1 MRNEAEIIWSR
12 AVKKL
17 KSMLNDDVFK
27 LWFAPI
33 KPSQVE
39 NGTLILEVANDFCE
53 VWLKDN
59 YHQLLEEVV
68 EDASGQRL
76 QVSYQCKSSSEPSS
90 PQATQSAQ
98 ANPSESKN
106 IGGHAEGQPSQTDH
120 ARRASTPDTAT
131 AKFNPFY
138 TFDSFVVGAN
148 NRMAY
153 SAALAVAQSPGKSY
167 NPLFLYGGVGLGKT
181 HLLHAIGQQVIGKR
195 PNARVSY
202 LSCEKFT
209 NEFIRAIQENTLTK
223 FRSRYRSVD
232 YLLIDDI
239 QFLAGKERI
248 QEEFFHTFN
257 DIYDSQRQIFLTSDR
272 PAGEIDKIESRLL
285 SRFQWGLVADI
296 QAPDLET
303 RVAILTR
310 KADAMGISVEP
321 EIIEFLAKNISRNVR
336 RMEGAL
342 TRVAGYVGLTRK
354 KADLDTVQRLLRDIL
369 REENLSR
376 ITMETIQKKVVDYYH
391 LRMADM
397 LSRRRP
403 ANIAFPR
410 QVAMYLSR
418 ILTEHSLQ
426 EIGNAFG
433 GRDHGTVIHA
443 CKTVENMMDQDTS
456 IKHAVEFLNEQLSQA
471 ME

>member
-98 ANPSESKN
+98 ANPSESKS
-106 IGGHAEGQPSQTDH
+106 IVGHAEGQPSQTDH

-209 NEFIRAIQENTLTK
+209 NEFIDGIQNKIHPGDSADKDLYDLPPEEAA
-223 FRSRYRSVD
+223 
-232 YLLIDDI
+232 DI
-239 QFLAGKERI
+239 PTVASSLEMAL
-248 QEEFFHTFN
+248 
-257 DIYDSQRQIFLTSDR
+257 DALDSDRDFLTAGGVFSDDM
-272 PAGEIDKIESRLL
+272 IDAYIEL
-285 SRFQWGLVADI
+285 
-296 QAPDLET
+296 
-303 RVAILTR
+303 
-310 KADAMGISVEP
+310 K
-321 EIIEFLAKNISRNVR
+321 
-336 RMEGAL
+336 
-342 TRVAGYVGLTRK
+342 
-354 KADLDTVQRLLRDIL
+354 
-369 REENLSR
+369 REE
-376 ITMETIQKKVVDYYH
+376 
-391 LRMADM
+391 
-397 LSRRRP
+397 
-403 ANIAFPR
+403 
-410 QVAMYLSR
+410 
-418 ILTEHSLQ
+418 
-426 EIGNAFG
+426 
-433 GRDHGTVIHA
+433 
-443 CKTVENMMDQDTS
+443 VERLNMTT
-456 IKHAVEFLNEQLSQA
+456 HPVEFDMYYSV
-471 ME
+471 